1 MARIV
6 CTIVL
11 IAMLNVLVGC
21 QEPGPERVRLVPT
34 DDTRPLNVAPPA
46 GTSEADLVE
55 EMAISREAYKRGLEL
70 LIGYYNKTGNDMKLG
85 RAGKEL
91 QAFKLMTKYNY
102 IMEPVLTS
110 DRLEATTPVA
120 AADDLYYDALAF
132 EKSAELIPGLISGLR
147 NENKLRLAL
156 QNYNRLIKE
165 HPTSDKIDDAAYKAG
180 VIMEEFKDYVV
191 ALDYYRSAYK
201 WDPETIHPA
210 RFRAARILDKQ
221 LHRYAEALELY
232 QEAVRVEARFDKYRQ
247 WKEYAEDRI
256 RDIQRL
262 GEGER

>member
-6 CTIVL
+6 CTIAL

-55 EMAISREAYKRGLEL
+55 EMAINREAYKKSLEL
-70 LIGYYNKTGNDMKLG
+70 LIGYYNKTGNNMKLG

-91 QAFKLMTKYNY
+91 RGFRLMTKYNY

-110 DRLEATTPVA
+110 DELKATTPVA
-120 AADDLYYDALAF
+120 VADDLYYDALDF
-132 EKSAELIPGLISGLR
+132 EKGAGIIPGLPR

-247 WKEYAEDRI
+247 WKEYAEARI
-256 RDIQRL
+256 REIQKL
-262 GEGER
+262 DEGER

>member
-1 MARIV
+1 MARVV
-6 CTIVL
+6 CTTVL
-11 IAMLNVLVGC
+11 MAMLIVLVGC
-21 QEPGPERVRLVPT
+21 QEPGPERARFVPT

-55 EMAISREAYKRGLEL
+55 EMATNREAYKKSLEL
-70 LIGYYNKTGNDMKLG
+70 LIGYYNKTGNNMKLE
-85 RAGKEL
+85 RAQKEL
-91 QAFKLMTKYNY
+91 YGFNLMTKYNY
-102 IMEPVLTS
+102 IMEPVLTG
-110 DRLEATTPVA
+110 DGYEATTPIA
-120 AADDLYYDALAF
+120 AADDLYYDAVAF
-132 EKSAELIPGLISGLR
+132 EKSAGIIPGLPR

-191 ALDYYRSAYK
+191 ALDYYQSAYK

-232 QEAVRVEARFDKYRQ
+232 QEAIRVEAKFDKYRQ
-247 WKEYAEDRI
+247 WKEYAEMRI
-256 RDIQRL
+256 REIQNL
-262 GEGER
+262 NEGVR

>member
-110 DRLEATTPVA
+110 DVLEATTPVA

-132 EKSAELIPGLISGLR
+132 EKSSGVIPGLPR

-232 QEAVRVEARFDKYRQ
+232 QEAVRIEARFNKYRQ
-247 WKEYAEDRI
+247 WKEYAEDRV
-256 RDIQRL
+256 RAIQRL
-262 GEGER
+262 GESER

>member
-11 IAMLNVLVGC
+11 IALLNVLVGC

-55 EMAISREAYKRGLEL
+55 EMAINREAYKKSLEL

-91 QAFKLMTKYNY
+91 KAFRLMTKYNY

-132 EKSAELIPGLISGLR
+132 EKSAGRIPGLPR

-191 ALDYYRSAYK
+191 ALDYYQSAYK

-247 WKEYAEDRI
+247 WKEYAEARI

-262 GEGER
+262 DEGER

>member
-1 MARIV
+1 MARVV

-11 IAMLNVLVGC
+11 LAMLNVLVGC

-46 GTSEADLVE
+46 GTSEADIVE
-55 EMAISREAYKRGLEL
+55 EMAINREAYKKSLEML
-70 LIGYYNKTGNDMKLG
+70 VGYYNKTGNNMKLE
-85 RAGKEL
+85 RAQKEL
-91 QAFKLMTKYNY
+91 REFRLMTKYNY

-110 DRLEATTPVA
+110 DGLKATTPVA
-120 AADDLYYDALAF
+120 VADDLYYDGLAF
-132 EKSAELIPGLISGLR
+132 EKSAQLIPGLPR

-156 QNYNRLIKE
+156 QNYNRLIRE

-191 ALDYYRSAYK
+191 ALDYYQSAYK

-232 QEAVRVEARFDKYRQ
+232 QEAVRVEARFDKFRQ
-247 WKEYAEDRI
+247 WKEYAEARI
-256 RDIQRL
+256 REIQKL
-262 GEGER
+262 DEGER

>member
-1 MARIV
+1 MAKVV

-11 IAMLNVLVGC
+11 VAMLNVLVGC
-21 QEPGPERVRLVPT
+21 QEPGPERARLVPT

-46 GTSEADLVE
+46 GTSEADIVE
-55 EMAISREAYKRGLEL
+55 EMAINREAYRKSLEM
-70 LIGYYNKTGNDMKLG
+70 LIGYYNRTGNNMKLE
-85 RAGKEL
+85 RAQKEL
-91 QAFKLMTKYNY
+91 REFQLMTKYNY

-110 DRLEATTPVA
+110 DRLKATTPVA
-120 AADDLYYDALAF
+120 AADDLYYDGLAF
-132 EKSAELIPGLISGLR
+132 EKSAVLIPGLPR

-156 QNYNRLIKE
+156 QSYNRLIKE

-191 ALDYYRSAYK
+191 ALDYYQSAYK

-232 QEAVRVEARFDKYRQ
+232 QEAIRIEARFDKYRQ
-247 WKEYAEDRI
+247 WKEFAETRI
-256 RDIQRL
+256 TDIQKL
-262 GEGER
+262 DEGEL